1 MSLRERLTIGS
12 LITFNSLLAYF
23 LEPVKNLINLQPQMQ
38 TAVVAA
44 DRLGEILDLEAEKT
58 ESEYRKM
65 SPESLAGDIE
75 MKNLSFR
82 YGTRKLVLEDIN
94 LKIEKGQKIAFV
106 GESGSGKTT
115 LSKLLLHLYATESG
129 DILING
135 NNIED
140 IKLECLREKIAYIPQ
155 ETFLFSGTIFENL
168 TLGMDEAT
176 MDDIIEAYASYFPAS
191 AFAG

>member
-1 MSLRERLTIGS
+1 M
-12 LITFNSLLAYF
+12 
-23 LEPVKNLINLQPQMQ
+23 
-38 TAVVAA
+38 
-44 DRLGEILDLEAEKT
+44 
-58 ESEYRKM
+58 
-65 SPESLAGDIE
+65 
-75 MKNLSFR
+75 
-82 YGTRKLVLEDIN
+82 
-94 LKIEKGQKIAFV
+94 
-106 GESGSGKTT
+106 
-115 LSKLLLHLYATESG
+115 SKLLLHLYATESG